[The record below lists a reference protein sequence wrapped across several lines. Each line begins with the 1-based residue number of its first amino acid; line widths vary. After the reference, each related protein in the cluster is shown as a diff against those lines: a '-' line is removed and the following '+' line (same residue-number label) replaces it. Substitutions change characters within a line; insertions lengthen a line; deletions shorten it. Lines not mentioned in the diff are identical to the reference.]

1 MFRRWVENG
10 RDGFRNSAR
19 PWCCLRSMRRTSFS
33 ASTSWMLIAL
43 VISPMRRAVAL
54 AFEFSEN
61 LWKLL
66 NTHCLQHILL
76 RMRLRMRLFHDR
88 FGLTQTRNTII
99 SHMYLMR
106 HVFWEHL
113 RTIFGSRPQ
122 SEKLR
127 LLDSVRWS
135 QMACRFF
142 TTTKGS
148 YLRPRGFTHVLG
160 PLIPIFTT
168 RQLHNNFIKCHTV
181 DISRSVSV
189 S

>member
-1 MFRRWVENG
+1 MG

-19 PWCCLRSMRRTSFS
+19 PWCCLRSMRRTSFAS
-33 ASTSWMLIAL
+33 STSWMLIAL

-61 LWKLL
+61 MWKLL

-106 HVFWEHL
+106 HVFLEHL
-113 RTIFGSRPQ
+113 RTIFRSRPQ

-135 QMACRFF
+135 QMASNGMQVLHHDQGVL
-142 TTTKGS
+142 TPTKGF
-148 YLRPRGFTHVLG
+148 YPRLG
-160 PLIPIFTT
+160 AFNPDFHDQTT
-168 RQLHNNFIKCHTV
+168 A
-181 DISRSVSV
+181 
-189 S
+189 